1 MFSVIYL
8 ILCIV
13 VGLAGRRRRIG
24 FTGFVLLALFL
35 TPVLPLL
42 YLLFTQKRFLEREA
56 ARKTYYVY
64 SRRCD
69 GPATTTGWAPL
80 EVSDV
85 CGSDT
90 QRPDA
95 NCRIRRPG

>member
-8 ILCIV
+8 LLCIV

-56 ARKTYYVY
+56 AQRAYNVY
-64 SRRCD
+64 CRRCG
-69 GPATTTGWAPL
+69 GPATSAACRPNSRHCGAPL
-80 EVSDV
+80 
-85 CGSDT
+85 
-90 QRPDA
+90 
-95 NCRIRRPG
+95 

>member
-35 TPVLPLL
+35 TPVPPLL

-56 ARKTYYVY
+56 AQRAYNVY
-64 SRRCD
+64 CRRC
-69 GPATTTGWAPL
+69 GRPATSAACHPKCRHCGAPL
-80 EVSDV
+80 
-85 CGSDT
+85 
-90 QRPDA
+90 
-95 NCRIRRPG
+95 